1 MWSANKRRESETDR
15 RRRMREEG
23 REEPVHNDGRRAA
36 GMWMVF
42 FLGAAAVSIYSA
54 SLLCY
59 VVEASGN

>member
-1 MWSANKRRESETDR
+1 
-15 RRRMREEG
+15 MREEG